1 VPPHDDAPPPAVPA
15 TGGRVS
21 DTSTASERGG
31 SGASDKGKPKPSL
44 FARIS
49 LFIRQVIAELRKV
62 IWPTRKELVT
72 YTTVVII
79 FVLIMAA
86 IVAVLDFAFTRGVLA
101 IFG

>member
-1 VPPHDDAPPPAVPA
+1 M
-15 TGGRVS
+15 S
-21 DTSTASERGG
+21 DTSTASDG
-31 SGASDKGKPKPSL
+31 SGKAAKPAKDKPSL
-44 FARIS
+44 FARLA
-49 LFIRQVIAELRKV
+49 LFLRQVVAELRKV

-86 IVAVLDFAFTRGVLA
+86 IVAALDFVFTRGVLA